1 MAVER
6 KSRPSLKACLL
17 GFVVVTGVLS
27 TATLVLLGERRLREF
42 EMSVLAQIAERRG
55 NAAAEVF
62 ARALWTDWRDVSTL
76 AAQTSPNEIASAGPM
91 LDLIVGDGERISWAG
106 IAALDGTVVAASK
119 HMLEGAS
126 VAERPW
132 FIAGLDGPF
141 AGDVHEAKLLP
152 AVSGETL
159 RFLDL
164 SAPIQTTDG
173 RAVGVVGF
181 HLNHAWAV
189 DYLAETAR
197 FVGVDAVIVNR
208 SGEVVVGP
216 KDLVGERFSI
226 ASIGAAG
233 VGTGATRVETWP
245 DGTPSMTVV
254 IPALTHRDLPSFGWS
269 PRRSRRSEHPGSRA
283 PGVQPGDHRADRSP
297 GSDLAGSHG
306 LLHPSLCP
314 ANVATGRGRKP
325 HRCGRKPPPDRVT
338 PDIGSRGL
346 VRGHCPAADPSGS
359 ATCRVGGLTPTPTP
373 TSNAL
378 QTSPDEASAQVIQQ
392 GGEAGAGRTRCA
404 ALRIEPAEQFHV
416 PGFRGTM
423 ANGHGAG

>member
-141 AGDVHEAKLLP
+141 AGDVHEAKLLAKLLP
-152 AVSGETL
+152 AVSGEPL

-233 VGTGATRVETWP
+233 VGTGAARVETWP

-269 PRRSRRSEHPGSRA
+269 LVGRVDPNTLAPARLGFSRA
-283 PGVQPGDHRADRSP
+283 ITAQIAALGLTLLAATVFFIRLYVRPMSQLAEDASRIAAGENLHPIESRLTSEVADLSEAIVRLQTHRDRRR
-297 GSDLAGSHG
+297 AGS
-306 LLHPSLCP
+306 
-314 ANVATGRGRKP
+314 
-325 HRCGRKPPPDRVT
+325 
-338 PDIGSRGL
+338 
-346 VRGHCPAADPSGS
+346 AA
-359 ATCRVGGLTPTPTP
+359 
-373 TSNAL
+373 
-378 QTSPDEASAQVIQQ
+378 
-392 GGEAGAGRTRCA
+392 
-404 ALRIEPAEQFHV
+404 
-416 PGFRGTM
+416 
-423 ANGHGAG
+423 